1 MEQNRKEKILIVD
14 DSELNRAIL
23 ADMLGEEYDIVEA
36 ENGLEA
42 VAALQK
48 MEPELS
54 LVLLDIVM
62 PEMDGFGVLA
72 AMNQNHWIDDIP
84 VIMISA
90 ESGSSHI
97 ERAYELGVTDF
108 ITRPFDALIVHHRV
122 VNTILLYAKQ
132 KKLAGMVADQIYE
145 KERQS
150 NLMIDVLSHI
160 VEFRNGES
168 GLHVLHVRTLT
179 ELLLRGLAQKAERYR
194 LTPRE
199 IAVITTASALHDI
212 GKISIDENILNKPGR
227 LTEDEFAV
235 MKTHTTVG
243 ANMLEN
249 LPIHQS
255 DPLVDAAYQ
264 ICRWHHERYDGRGY
278 PDGLKGDD
286 IPISAQV
293 VALADVYDALTS
305 RRVYKPALPH
315 EEAIQMILDGKCGI
329 FNPLLLE
336 VLQENAE
343 MIRFGLNADSQTQRE
358 QREMQNIVQELRRHE
373 ELAASERTLQ
383 LLEHE
388 RMKYSFFAA
397 MSQEIQFEYT
407 ASPAMVTISA
417 WGAEKLGLPET
428 IMDPLHSEAVLAL
441 ADPEWI
447 QGLSTALH
455 STCPDQPVV
464 TYDCP
469 LNLCGEQ
476 RWYRIISRAT
486 WSVDEPAR
494 YTGAIGKAI
503 DIHDS
508 RMQLRALE
516 QLASHD
522 ALTGLLNHA
531 SAKKRILERIESRP
545 SASYA
550 LAIFDLDHFKSA
562 NDTYGH
568 SFGDHVLIHV
578 AEKLRQSIRGGDI
591 AARVGGDEFLVFLE
605 YKGDLDPMV
614 SRIFESLCG
623 RYEDFPI
630 SLSMGVAQT
639 AAAGCDYDTLF
650 HAADQALYTVKRG
663 GRGQYLFYDD
673 SMKQML
679 SVISPI
685 DGSEEAD
692 AASADQKGD
701 NRT

>member
-1 MEQNRKEKILIVD
+1 MKQTRKEKILIVD

-36 ENGLEA
+36 ENGLEG
-42 VAALQK
+42 VAILQK
-48 MEPELS
+48 MGPELS

-62 PEMDGFGVLA
+62 PQMDGFGVLDT
-72 AMNQNHWIDDIP
+72 MNQNHWIDDIP

-108 ITRPFDALIVHHRV
+108 IARPFDALIVHRRV

-132 KKLAGMVADQIYE
+132 KKLVGMVADQIYE
-145 KERQS
+145 KERQG
-150 NLMIDVLSHI
+150 NLMIDILSHI

-168 GLHVLHVRTLT
+168 GLHVLHVRSLT
-179 ELLLRGLAQKAERYR
+179 ELLLRRLSQKTDRYR
-194 LTPRE
+194 LTPAE
-199 IAVITTASALHDI
+199 IAIITTASALHDI
-212 GKISIDENILNKPGR
+212 GKIAIDENILNKPGR
-227 LTEDEFAV
+227 LTDEEFAI

-243 ANMLEN
+243 AEMLEN
-249 LPIHQS
+249 LPIHQH
-255 DPLVDAAYQ
+255 DPLVNVAYQ

-278 PDGLKGDD
+278 PDGLRGDS

-305 RRVYKPALPH
+305 VRVYKPPFPH
-315 EEAIQMILDGKCGI
+315 EEAVQMILDGKCGT

-336 VLQENAE
+336 CLQENSE
-343 MIRFGLNADSQTQRE
+343 VIRSGLTADSQAQRD
-358 QREMQNIVQELRRHE
+358 QREMRNIAQEMHRHE

-397 MSQEIQFEYT
+397 MTQEIQFEYP

-417 WGAEKLGLPET
+417 WGAEKLGLGET
-428 IMDPLHSEAVLAL
+428 VMDPLHNESALAL
-441 ADPEWI
+441 MDPEWI
-447 QGLSTALH
+447 QGLSNALH

-464 TYDCP
+464 TYDCQ
-469 LNLCGEQ
+469 LNLNGEK
-476 RWYRIISRAT
+476 RWFRIVARAT
-486 WSVDEPAR
+486 WSADEPAR
-494 YTGAIGKAI
+494 YTGAIGKSV

-508 RMQLRALE
+508 RMKLHALE
-516 QLASHD
+516 QMASHD
-522 ALTGLLNHA
+522 TLTGLLNHA
-531 SAKKRILERIESRP
+531 YAKKRILERIESRP
-545 SASYA
+545 TASFA

-568 SFGDHVLIHV
+568 SFGDHVLSYV

-591 AARVGGDEFLVFLE
+591 AARVGGDEFLIFLE
-605 YKGDLDPMV
+605 YKGDLELVV

-623 RYEDFPI
+623 TYEDFTI
-630 SLSMGVAQT
+630 SVSMGIAPT
-639 AAAGCDYDTLF
+639 ATAGCDYDVLF
-650 HAADQALYTVKRG
+650 HSADQALYTVKRG
-663 GRGQYLFYDD
+663 GRGQYRFYDE
-673 SMKQML
+673 SMKQTL

-685 DGSEEAD
+685 DSGGEAD
-692 AASADQKGD
+692 TASAD
-701 NRT
+701 

>member
-1 MEQNRKEKILIVD
+1 MKQTRKEKILIVD

-36 ENGLEA
+36 ENGLEG
-42 VAALQK
+42 VAILQK
-48 MEPELS
+48 MGPELS

-62 PEMDGFGVLA
+62 PQMDGFGVLDT
-72 AMNQNHWIDDIP
+72 MNQNHWIDDIP

-108 ITRPFDALIVHHRV
+108 IARPFDALIVHRRV

-132 KKLAGMVADQIYE
+132 KKLVGMVADQIYE
-145 KERQS
+145 KERQG
-150 NLMIDVLSHI
+150 NLMIDILSHI

-168 GLHVLHVRTLT
+168 GLHVLHVRSLT
-179 ELLLRGLAQKAERYR
+179 ELLLRRLSQKTDRYR
-194 LTPRE
+194 LTPAE
-199 IAVITTASALHDI
+199 IAIITTASALHDI
-212 GKISIDENILNKPGR
+212 GKIAIDENILNKPGR
-227 LTEDEFAV
+227 LTDEEFAI

-243 ANMLEN
+243 AEMLEN
-249 LPIHQS
+249 LPIHQH
-255 DPLVDAAYQ
+255 DPLVNVAYQ

-278 PDGLKGDD
+278 PDGLRGDS

-305 RRVYKPALPH
+305 VRVYKPPFPH
-315 EEAIQMILDGKCGI
+315 EEAVQMILDGKCGT

-336 VLQENAE
+336 CLQENSE
-343 MIRFGLNADSQTQRE
+343 VIRSGLTADSQAQRD
-358 QREMQNIVQELRRHE
+358 QREMRNIAQEMHRHE

-397 MSQEIQFEYT
+397 MTQEIQFEYT

-417 WGAEKLGLPET
+417 WGAEKLGLGET
-428 IMDPLHSEAVLAL
+428 VMDPLHNESALAL
-441 ADPEWI
+441 MDPEWI
-447 QGLSTALH
+447 QGLSNALH

-464 TYDCP
+464 TYDCQ
-469 LNLCGEQ
+469 LNLNGEK
-476 RWYRIISRAT
+476 RWFRIVARAT
-486 WSVDEPAR
+486 WSADEPGR
-494 YTGAIGKAI
+494 YTGAIGKSV

-508 RMQLRALE
+508 RMKLHALE
-516 QLASHD
+516 QMASHD
-522 ALTGLLNHA
+522 TLTGLLNHA
-531 SAKKRILERIESRP
+531 YAKKRILERIESRP
-545 SASYA
+545 TASFA

-568 SFGDHVLIHV
+568 SFGDHVLSYV

-591 AARVGGDEFLVFLE
+591 AARVGGDEFLIFLE
-605 YKGDLDPMV
+605 YKGDLELVV

-623 RYEDFPI
+623 TYEDFTI
-630 SLSMGVAQT
+630 SVSMGIAPT
-639 AAAGCDYDTLF
+639 ATAGCDYDVLF
-650 HAADQALYTVKRG
+650 HSADQALYTVKRG
-663 GRGQYLFYDD
+663 GRGQYRFYDE
-673 SMKQML
+673 SMKQTL

-685 DGSEEAD
+685 DSGGEAD
-692 AASADQKGD
+692 TASAD
-701 NRT
+701 